1 MTTFHHI
8 RRFAA
13 HAFRTGLR
21 SAFLLVSLCLAALCM
36 ISCGGSGAN
45 IFDPLNVD
53 EKEEVY
59 KPVVGEPGEV
69 GVVSIHEIVRYKRG
83 NDNEYEI
90 NSMFE
95 DEVIVDKN
103 QLLDSSDIISI
114 EAIAINDLPGFYKL
128 KLRLTQA
135 GGKSW
140 RKFSIEGRDKS
151 PSLAF
156 VIDNVLY
163 RTFKPRFLYSNEDTV
178 IVDGPF
184 DEAAALNLEANAIRN
199 FMYFSQQ

>member
-1 MTTFHHI
+1 M
-8 RRFAA
+8 
-13 HAFRTGLR
+13 L
-21 SAFLLVSLCLAALCM
+21 S
-36 ISCGGSGAN
+36 GSN

-53 EKEEVY
+53 NKEDVY
-59 KPVVGEPGEV
+59 VPVVGEPGEV
-69 GVVSIHEIVRYKRG
+69 GVVSIHEIVRHKRG

-90 NSMFE
+90 GAMFE
-95 DEVIVDKN
+95 DEVVINKD

-128 KLRLTQA
+128 RFHLTQD
-135 GGKSW
+135 GGKRW
-140 RKFSIEGRDKS
+140 RKLCIDGRDLS
-151 PSLAF
+151 PTLAF

-163 RTFKPRFLYSNEDTV
+163 RTFKPRFLYSDEDTV
-178 IVDGPF
+178 VVDGPF